1 MKTPLIARISETE
14 QKKNTQLIYDFYTA
28 FGSGIF
34 SKLEKY
40 LHNEGIF
47 FKNWN
52 KHRFLSHIHKLLFG
66 ERKLINADYYYLNIG
81 YSLDYHL
88 AEPVMEMRFVPNYPI
103 DEDDFE
109 RAEFGE
115 PANKKVNETVLRY
128 VLTFKDNQIYKIRI
142 AKKVTSDL
150 KYFTENN

>member
-1 MKTPLIARISETE
+1 
-14 QKKNTQLIYDFYTA
+14 
-28 FGSGIF
+28 
-34 SKLEKY
+34 
-40 LHNEGIF
+40 
-47 FKNWN
+47 
-52 KHRFLSHIHKLLFG
+52 
-66 ERKLINADYYYLNIG
+66 
-81 YSLDYHL
+81 
-88 AEPVMEMRFVPNYPI
+88 MEMRFVPNYPI

-115 PANKKVNETVLRY
+115 LANKKVNETVLRY